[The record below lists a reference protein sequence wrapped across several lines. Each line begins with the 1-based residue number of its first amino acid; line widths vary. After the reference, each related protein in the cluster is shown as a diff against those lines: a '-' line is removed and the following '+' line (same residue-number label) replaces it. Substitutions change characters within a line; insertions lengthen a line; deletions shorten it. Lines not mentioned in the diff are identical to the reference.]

1 MGTVY
6 VEWDVLV
13 PVGKPFGR
21 GRGTQR
27 MRRETRQAGP
37 FRSWQA
43 AKDWRAKNGVSG
55 RRLFIDR
62 SA

>member
-13 PVGKPFGR
+13 PVGEPYGKR
-21 GRGTQR
+21 GAQR
-27 MRRETRQAGP
+27 VRRETRQAGP